1 MAGKLIWKVKEQTSY
16 IYICITLIMEL
27 IRRKSGL
34 AELCIAHDCHQLLFL
49 TSDTHSSHVRQ
60 TVNNFD
66 YNFSKF
72 ENAVWIKRNKY
83 VTYQSRLKRNN
94 LFPNKRVYNN
104 NVTSLGIWPNDTC
117 RYMYELWLKI
127 EIHYIYLCL
136 ILSIVYRWRCI

>member
-27 IRRKSGL
+27 IRRKSEL
-34 AELCIAHDCHQLLFL
+34 AELCLAHDCHQLLFL
-49 TSDTHSSHVRQ
+49 TSDTHNSYVRQ
-60 TVNNFD
+60 TVKNFD

-72 ENAVWIKRNKY
+72 ENAVWIKHNKY
-83 VTYQSRLKRNN
+83 VTLQSRLKRNY

-104 NVTSLGIWPNDTC
+104 NVTSLGLWPNDTR
-117 RYMYELWLKI
+117 RYMYESWLKI